1 MTTMTARVENTPKT
15 NGPEIYKL
23 IERVAMVSDIF
34 EKEFFWRLED
44 PLGIDV
50 RKMSVYISSNR
61 EGVNEGVNIDIHG
74 VSEEDFI
81 RILKMRPTEE
91 ARRSGVRAT
100 FYGEWAA
107 ADIVTV
113 RDQPQLDSFRN
124 HPDRFKQQMNK
135 VTIFSENYKENT
147 PEWQRLKKAVDEF
160 NEALEREV
168 SHVG

>member
-1 MTTMTARVENTPKT
+1 MTAMTARVENTAKT

-81 RILKMRPTEE
+81 RILKMRPVEE

-113 RDQPQLDSFRN
+113 RDQPQLD
-124 HPDRFKQQMNK
+124 RFKQQMNK

-147 PEWQRLKKAVDEF
+147 PEWKRLKKAVDEF

>member
-1 MTTMTARVENTPKT
+1 MTAMTARVENTAKT

-50 RKMSVYISSNR
+50 RKMSVYVSSKPSKR
-61 EGVNEGVNIDIHG
+61 EGVHIDIHG

-81 RILKMRPTEE
+81 RILKERPTEE
-91 ARRSGVRAT
+91 ARRAGVRAT

-113 RDQPQLDSFRN
+113 RDQPQL
-124 HPDRFKQQMNK
+124 DRFKQQMNK

>member
-1 MTTMTARVENTPKT
+1 MTARVENTAQT

-23 IERVAMVSDIF
+23 IERVAMISDIF
-34 EKEFFWRLED
+34 EKEFLWRLED
-44 PLGIDV
+44 GLGVDV
-50 RKMSVYISSNR
+50 RKTFVYVSSTPSER
-61 EGVNEGVNIDIHG
+61 EGVHIDIHG

-81 RILKMRPTEE
+81 RILKERPIEE

-113 RDQPQLDSFRN
+113 RDQPQ
-124 HPDRFKQQMNK
+124 HRFMQQMNK
-135 VTIFSENYKENT
+135 VTIFSANYKENT